1 MWVGG
6 VRLVL
11 VGWGAIGRTA
21 ARLLADGS
29 DAEAIDLVAVAV
41 RSATADRPPAPCPL
55 ITDPSELAEYE
66 PDVVAE
72 AAGRDSVAPWGRAAL
87 AAGADFV
94 VSSTSALA
102 DATVLDE
109 LRRLAATSGASVQ
122 IQPGALGGI
131 DALSA
136 ARHLGLEAVE
146 HQIVKPPRAWAGT
159 PAEELCDLD
168 TLTEPTT
175 FFSGDAAETATAFP
189 KNANVAMTTA
199 LAGIGP
205 AATRITL
212 VADPGAGTNR
222 HEIRARGGFGELDVT
237 ISNNPLPDNP
247 KTSAMAALG
256 LVRAIEQR
264 VAPIAI

>member
-1 MWVGG
+1 M
-6 VRLVL
+6 
-11 VGWGAIGRTA
+11 T
-21 ARLLADGS
+21 
-29 DAEAIDLVAVAV
+29 
-41 RSATADRPPAPCPL
+41 ATAPPAPSPEARTRGPQPYDFRQPRL
-55 ITDPSELAEYE
+55 LSQDRLRTLHTIHEAFGRQLAVHLSAQLRTLVELSVASIEQRTYA
-66 PDVVAE
+66 DVVA
-72 AAGRDSVAPWGRAAL
+72 ASTAPTA
-87 AAGADFV
+87 
-94 VSSTSALA
+94 
-102 DATVLDE
+102 
-109 LRRLAATSGASVQ
+109 
-122 IQPGALGGI
+122 
-131 DALSA
+131 
-136 ARHLGLEAVE
+136 
-146 HQIVKPPRAWAGT
+146 
-159 PAEELCDLD
+159 
-168 TLTEPTT
+168 